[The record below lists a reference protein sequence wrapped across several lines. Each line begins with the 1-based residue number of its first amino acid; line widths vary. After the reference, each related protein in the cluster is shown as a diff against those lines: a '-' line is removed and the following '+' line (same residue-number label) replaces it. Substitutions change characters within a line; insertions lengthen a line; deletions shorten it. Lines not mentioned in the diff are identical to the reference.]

1 MIELPD
7 LETLRRQIGQEIA
20 VSDWITI
27 SQDRIDAFAE
37 ATDDRQW
44 IHVDAARAAVPDV
57 ANGFTIREFRLDDEP
72 PSEDIAATAN
82 GTRRRPRAENATMNE
97 TR

>member
-7 LETLRRQIGQEIA
+7 LDTIRRQIGQEIA

-37 ATDDRQW
+37 ATDDCQW
-44 IHVDAARAAVPDV
+44 IHVDPEKARAGPF
-57 ANGFTIREFRLDDEP
+57 G
-72 PSEDIAATAN
+72 
-82 GTRRRPRAENATMNE
+82 G
-97 TR
+97 